1 MAASWPSID
10 PTGGAMNVLL
20 IVNGPA
26 YGSELPFNAMR
37 LAKTL
42 VQREGVDVRVFL
54 MGDAVG
60 TAIDGHQLP
69 DGYYH
74 LDRMVHGLIRRGSEI
89 GCCGTCLDARG
100 IDETHLVEGSFRSTM
115 EQLADWTLDAD
126 RIVTF

>member
-1 MAASWPSID
+1 
-10 PTGGAMNVLL
+10 MNVLI

-26 YGSELPFNAMR
+26 YGSELPFNALR
-37 LAKTL
+37 LATTL
-42 VQREGVDVRVFL
+42 AKRDDVQVRLFL
-54 MGDAVG
+54 MGDAVVS
-60 TAIDGHQLP
+60 AIDGQQLP

-74 LDRMVHGLIRRGSEI
+74 LDRMIRGLSRHDSDI

-100 IDETHLVEGSFRSTM
+100 LEEKQLVEGAFRSTM